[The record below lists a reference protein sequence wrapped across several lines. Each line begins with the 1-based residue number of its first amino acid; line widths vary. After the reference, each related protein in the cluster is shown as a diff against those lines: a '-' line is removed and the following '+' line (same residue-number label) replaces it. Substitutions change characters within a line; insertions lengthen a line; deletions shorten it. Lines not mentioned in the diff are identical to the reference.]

1 MEKFDILKDIAQR
14 TGGDIYIGVVGPVR
28 TGKSTFIK
36 RFMELLVL
44 PHIAD
49 AHDRERA
56 RDALPQS
63 GAGRTVMTTEP
74 KFIPDEGVQITV
86 RENIQMRVRMVDC
99 VGYTVEGAL
108 GYQEEHGPRMVLT
121 PWFDYE
127 IPFQEAAEVGTRKVI
142 AEHSTIGLVVTTDGS
157 ISEIPR
163 ESYVAPEER
172 VVTELKEIGKPF
184 VILLNSTHPEGE
196 ETRVL
201 VDELERKYNVSVV
214 PMDCAAFNQEDVTRL
229 LEKAL
234 YEFPVKQ
241 VQIILPDWVE
251 QLESRHWL
259 RQKFEGVVRDTMP
272 DIRRLRDVEAAV
284 TSLNLH
290 DFVQTARLQSMDLGT
305 GLATIELTAPE
316 NLFYQVLADMSGY
329 TVQGRH
335 HIIRMMRELVV
346 AKREYDKVADALRE
360 VRQSG
365 YGMVAP
371 SMSELTFE
379 EPELMK
385 RGHQFGVKLRASAPS
400 IHMIRADIQAEVTP
414 LIGTEKQAE
423 ELVQYLMD
431 QFEDDPKKIWESDI
445 FGKSLREIMKE
456 GIQGKLFRMPE
467 NAQEKLQETLQRI
480 VNEGSGGLICIII

>member
-1 MEKFDILKDIAQR
+1 M
-14 TGGDIYIGVVGPVR
+14 
-28 TGKSTFIK
+28 
-36 RFMELLVL
+36 
-44 PHIAD
+44 
-49 AHDRERA
+49 
-56 RDALPQS
+56 
-63 GAGRTVMTTEP
+63 
-74 KFIPDEGVQITV
+74 
-86 RENIQMRVRMVDC
+86 
-99 VGYTVEGAL
+99 
-108 GYQEEHGPRMVLT
+108 
-121 PWFDYE
+121 
-127 IPFQEAAEVGTRKVI
+127 GTRKVI

-157 ISEIPR
+157 ITEIPR

-172 VVTELKEIGKPF
+172 VVAELKEIGKPF
-184 VILLNSTHPEGE
+184 VILLNSTHPERE

-214 PMDCAAFNQEDVTRL
+214 PMDCATFNQEDVTRL
-229 LEKAL
+229 LEKVL

-259 RQKFEGVVRDTMP
+259 RQKFEGAVRDTLP

-346 AKREYDKVADALRE
+346 AKREYDKVADALRD

-414 LIGTEKQAE
+414 IIGTEKQAE